1 VLRGGHGPHRP
12 PLSPSLSGGDGV
24 AVVICG
30 EKKKRR
36 ERERERERE
45 TKGREERDKE
55 NHPSFLGEAIED
67 VEVRGGSLS

>member
-1 VLRGGHGPHRP
+1 V
-12 PLSPSLSGGDGV
+12 
-24 AVVICG
+24 
-30 EKKKRR
+30 EKRKKE